1 MTGTFL
7 YKKKKIGYKFRG
19 EGNRNTIVLLHGF
32 LETMN
37 IWNNLGNKLSKD
49 FQVISIDLPGFG
61 KSEMIESTHTM
72 DLMAEVVNKM
82 LVSLG
87 VKKCMMVGHSMGGYV
102 ALAFAEKHLSKLRG
116 LVLFHSHASQDTPEA
131 KVNRERSIKVI
142 KSDRGNFIYHF
153 MPDLF
158 APDNVERF
166 QTEIQNLIDEARS
179 TASENV
185 IAAQNGMKL
194 RTDKLNFLAKA
205 AYPIMFIAG
214 KKDSRIPIEN
224 IIEQAKLPK
233 HSELIMLSE
242 VGHMGFIE
250 ARAKTEQIIQ
260 SFARRVF

>member
-1 MTGTFL
+1 MIGTFL
-7 YKKKKIGYKFRG
+7 YKKKKIGYKIQG
-19 EGNRNTIVLLHGF
+19 KGKKNSIVLLHGF

-37 IWNNLGNKLSKD
+37 IWHTLGNKLSKD

-61 KSEMIESTHTM
+61 KSEMIESIHTM
-72 DLMAEVVNKM
+72 DLMAEVVNKV
-82 LVSLG
+82 LISLG
-87 VKKCMMVGHSMGGYV
+87 VKKFMMVGHSMGGYV
-102 ALAFAEKHLSKLRG
+102 ALALAEKHPSKLKG

-142 KSDRGNFIYHF
+142 KSDRGNYIYHF

-158 APDNVERF
+158 APDNVEKF
-166 QTEIQNLIDEARS
+166 QAEIQNLIDEARS

-185 IAAQNGMKL
+185 VAAQNGMKL
-194 RTDKLNFLAKA
+194 RTDKLNCLAKA
-205 AYPIMFIAG
+205 DHPIMFIAG

-250 ARAKTEQIIQ
+250 ARAKTENIIQ
-260 SFARRVF
+260 SFAQRVF

>member
-1 MTGTFL
+1 M
-7 YKKKKIGYKFRG
+7 
-19 EGNRNTIVLLHGF
+19 
-32 LETMN
+32 
-37 IWNNLGNKLSKD
+37 
-49 FQVISIDLPGFG
+49 
-61 KSEMIESTHTM
+61 
-72 DLMAEVVNKM
+72 
-82 LVSLG
+82 
-87 VKKCMMVGHSMGGYV
+87 
-102 ALAFAEKHLSKLRG
+102 
-116 LVLFHSHASQDTPEA
+116 
-131 KVNRERSIKVI
+131 I

-194 RTDKLNFLAKA
+194 RTDRQKVLMETT
-205 AYPIMFIAG
+205 YPVMFIAG
-214 KKDSRIPIEN
+214 KQDSRIPIEN

-260 SFARRVF
+260 SFAHRVF

>member
-7 YKKKKIGYKFRG
+7 YKKKKIGYKIRG

-61 KSEMIESTHTM
+61 KSELIESTHTM
-72 DLMAEVVNKM
+72 DLMAEVVNKV
-82 LVSLG
+82 LVSHD
-87 VKKCMMVGHSMGGYV
+87 VKKCMIVGHSMGGYV
-102 ALAFAEKHLSKLRG
+102 ALAFAEKYPSKLRG
-116 LVLFHSHASQDTPEA
+116 LVLFHSHAKEDTPEA

-142 KSDRGNFIYHF
+142 KSDRGNYIYHF

-158 APDNVERF
+158 APDNVEPF
-166 QTEIQNLIDEARS
+166 QAEIQHLIQEARNAA
-179 TASENV
+179 TENV

-194 RTDKLNFLAKA
+194 RTDRQKVLMEAT
-205 AYPIMFIAG
+205 YPVMFIAG
-214 KKDSRIPIEN
+214 KQDSRIPIEN

-233 HSELIMLSE
+233 HSELIMLTE

-250 ARAKTEQIIQ
+250 ARVKTENIIQ
-260 SFARRVF
+260 SFAHRVF